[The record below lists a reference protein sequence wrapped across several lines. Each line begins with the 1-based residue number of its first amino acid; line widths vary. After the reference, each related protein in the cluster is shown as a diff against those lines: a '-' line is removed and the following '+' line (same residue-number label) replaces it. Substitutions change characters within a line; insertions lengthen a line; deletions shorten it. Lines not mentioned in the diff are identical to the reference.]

1 MRLNKQDYSGYF
13 CEELEHDS
21 ESETDGAD
29 SDHEPLTAEPPR
41 KYCLGRDKKKQRGLL
56 HRHCQTLEHGNII
69 WSFASDNPDSK
80 IGRRTFLREVSMK
93 LENDICRRATNKK
106 TTNISSCHNFET
118 IWYS

>member
-41 KYCLGRDKKKQRGLL
+41 KYCLGRDKKKTKGFTTPSLP
-56 HRHCQTLEHGNII
+56 NV
-69 WSFASDNPDSK
+69 
-80 IGRRTFLREVSMK
+80 RTRQ
-93 LENDICRRATNKK
+93 
-106 TTNISSCHNFET
+106 HNLV
-118 IWYS
+118 IY